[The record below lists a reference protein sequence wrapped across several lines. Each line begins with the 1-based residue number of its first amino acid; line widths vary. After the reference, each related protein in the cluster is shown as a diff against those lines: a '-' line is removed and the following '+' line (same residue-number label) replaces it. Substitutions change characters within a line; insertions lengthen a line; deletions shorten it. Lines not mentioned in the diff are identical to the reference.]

1 MQFVF
6 GSALHR
12 AGKGFLV
19 VAIGL
24 GLAGTA
30 VAAEIPL
37 QEAWSG
43 YGPYA
48 VVNTGVGV
56 RDTGGT
62 GTMSN
67 VAVSG
72 QVQKAWLYWVGENIP
87 HTDLAKDSMVTLTRS
102 GSAGQSVTA
111 ETSSVIQFE
120 VPWQPGNY
128 YWDAARIAYWADVT
142 DIVAAGTFDYTVSD
156 FVMDD
161 SLGVGLQIVYADETL
176 PAQNLSIY
184 QGHDYAFAGWQ
195 NAGELNRTN
204 VVTYEFAPA
213 AYDRILDAA
222 FMLAGG
228 EDQNTDRPDQLWY
241 DVGTHETEVD
251 LPAELITNGLGTVLD
266 ANPLNANS
274 GNEWDTVTKSVLI
287 PAGAT
292 YASFQFES
300 GGGTGLGHPK
310 ESFSWITSSFSLV
323 PEPASLVLLAFG
335 AMAVVRRSWR

>member
-1 MQFVF
+1 MQFISRSV
-6 GSALHR
+6 LHS
-12 AGKGFLV
+12 AGKGILAV
-19 VAIGL
+19 VIGL

-30 VAAEIPL
+30 VAAEVPL

-62 GTMSN
+62 GTMAD
-67 VAVSG
+67 VTVSG

-87 HTDLAKDSMVTLTRS
+87 HTDIAKDSIVTLTRS
-102 GSAGQSVTA
+102 GSAGQGVTA
-111 ETSSVIQFE
+111 DVTSVIQFE
-120 VPWQPGNY
+120 VPWQPGNF

-142 DIVAAGTFDYTVSD
+142 DLVAAGTFDYTVSD
-156 FVMDD
+156 FVMDE
-161 SLGVGLQIVYADETL
+161 SLGVGLQIVYADDSL
-176 PAQNLSIY
+176 PAQDVSIF

-213 AYDRILDAA
+213 PYDRVLDAA

-228 EDQNTDRPDQLWY
+228 ENTDRPDQLWY
-241 DVGTHETEVD
+241 DVGTHETEAD
-251 LPAELITNGLGTVLD
+251 LPTELITSGVGAVLD
-266 ANPLNANS
+266 PNPLNANS
-274 GNEWDTVTKSVLI
+274 GNEWDTVIKSVII

-300 GGGTGLGHPK
+300 GGGIGTGSPK

-335 AMAVVRRSWR
+335 AMAVVRRSRQ